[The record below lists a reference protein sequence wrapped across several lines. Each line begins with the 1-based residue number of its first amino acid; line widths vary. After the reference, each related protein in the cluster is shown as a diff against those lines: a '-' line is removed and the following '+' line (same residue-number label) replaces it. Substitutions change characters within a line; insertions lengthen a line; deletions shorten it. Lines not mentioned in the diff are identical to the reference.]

1 MIFYVLGIWCIVNSH
16 LSDAMLVCHSH
27 TYGKAYEFVEL
38 KKQCSQIAIRNWAL
52 SWSVTPNEI
61 IINQHVKI
69 FEFKLWW

>member
-38 KKQCSQIAIRNWAL
+38 KKQCSQIAIRN
-52 SWSVTPNEI
+52 
-61 IINQHVKI
+61 
-69 FEFKLWW
+69 